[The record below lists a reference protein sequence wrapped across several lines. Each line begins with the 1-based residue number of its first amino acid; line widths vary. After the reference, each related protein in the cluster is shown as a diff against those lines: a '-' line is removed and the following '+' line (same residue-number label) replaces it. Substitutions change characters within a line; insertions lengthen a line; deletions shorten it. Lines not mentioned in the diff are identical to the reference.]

1 MFYFAEL
8 DSYDLAHGERRAQ
21 RLRMDG
27 DLVGPN
33 CPGKMFAASNN
44 VFFVGGTYL
53 FF

>member
-44 VFFVGGTYL
+44 VFFVGGAYL